1 MAEPKFVPIDLTE
14 FVTSGSLLNVNETI
28 LWHLG
33 LALTVDWDY
42 DTHTA
47 TNLHV
52 RQWEF
57 EDGRIETI
65 ENDPDDVIA
74 LQRHTSFM
82 KYVRDRAALMSPEE
96 EAEALLLLDWSDEWD
111 KLEDAPNLGQ
121 QVVQKAGLP
130 SELRDAIGRFDSSED
145 KG

>member
-14 FVTSGSLLNVNETI
+14 FVTSGTLLNVNETI

-42 DTHTA
+42 DSHTA

-52 RQWEF
+52 RQWVF
-57 EDGRIETI
+57 EDGHVESI
-65 ENDPDDVIA
+65 ENEPDDVIA

-82 KYVRDRAALMSPEE
+82 KYVRARAALMSPEE

-111 KLEDAPNLGQ
+111 KLEEAPNFGQ
-121 QVVQKAGLP
+121 QVVQKEGLQP
-130 SELRDAIGRFDSSED
+130 ELRDAIAKTDPSED